1 MTTSIKI
8 DNISATNLWFD
19 KEKLVVQLSDGREI
33 ATPLTWFPT
42 LMKATEK
49 QKLNWRFIGHGRGIH
64 WEDLDED
71 ISIAGLL
78 KS

>member
-1 MTTSIKI
+1 MTTSIKL
-8 DNISATNLWFD
+8 DNIFATKVWFD
-19 KEKLVVQLSDGREI
+19 KDKLVVQLSDGREL
-33 ATPLTWFPT
+33 ATPLSWFPT
-42 LMKATEK
+42 LMNATEK
-49 QKLNWRFIGHGRGIH
+49 QKSNWRFIGKGKGIH

>member
-8 DNISATNLWFD
+8 DNLSATNLWFD

-49 QKLNWRFIGHGRGIH
+49 QKLNWRFIGHGRGH
-64 WEDLDED
+64 SL
-71 ISIAGLL
+71 GRFG
-78 KS
+78 

>member
-8 DNISATNLWFD
+8 DNISATKVWFD
-19 KEKLVVQLSDGREI
+19 KDKLVVQLSDGREL
-33 ATPLTWFPT
+33 ATPLSWFPT

-49 QKLNWRFIGHGRGIH
+49 QKLNWRFIGKGKGIH

>member
-8 DNISATNLWFD
+8 DNISATNVWFD

-33 ATPLTWFPT
+33 ATPLSWFPT
-42 LMKATEK
+42 LMKASES
-49 QKLNWRFIGHGRGIH
+49 QKSNWRFIGKGRGIH

-71 ISIAGLL
+71 ISIACLL

>member
-19 KEKLVVQLSDGREI
+19 NEKLVVQLSDGREV

-42 LMKATEK
+42 LLKATEN
-49 QKLNWRFIGHGRGIH
+49 QKSNWRFIGHGRGIH

-71 ISIAGLL
+71 ISVAGLL